1 MEKRNLKLIINK
13 DGHGTINYKLS
24 LPKTW
29 INKMNLSEENRN
41 VIVSFDENK
50 IIIEKA
56 D

>member
-29 INKMNLSEENRN
+29 INKMNLSEKNRN